1 MASIEMGSAHQSP
14 PKKRLRIF
22 LGQGRKVAMPNKY
35 ASTGTLQINRRHF
48 LKSSSLLFGAGVLG
62 APAFLRGQNLNEKI
76 NIACIG
82 VGGKGGSDTEHAYD
96 LGGNIVALCDV
107 DQNTLDGKLKQLEE

>member
-1 MASIEMGSAHQSP
+1 
-14 PKKRLRIF
+14 
-22 LGQGRKVAMPNKY
+22 MPIKFV
-35 ASTGTLQINRRHF
+35 STGTSQVTRRHF
-48 LKSSSLLFGAGVLG
+48 LKSSSLLVGASVFG

-82 VGGKGGSDTEHAYD
+82 VGGKGDSDSDSAYS

-107 DQNTLDGKLKQLEE
+107 DQNTLNGKVKKLQDKATNAGKTDFAPKL